1 MSDEMRRMASG
12 LPPKPPGGGRMLPPG
27 KRPKDY
33 TPVEWDQYWDE
44 KKEIEID
51 GDRHSYYA
59 TGPEDSD
66 CVLFLIHGGGFSG
79 LSFSLF
85 AKEISNMV
93 NVRIIAPDVRGH
105 GSTLCEDESDLSIE
119 RNVSSTITFDKIYF
133 RHGISLFLS
142 RFT

>member
-1 MSDEMRRMASG
+1 MSDDLRRMASG
-12 LPPKPPGGGRMLPPG
+12 LPPKPPSGGGKMVPPG

-44 KKEIEID
+44 KNELEID

-93 NVRIIAPDVRGH
+93 NVRIRVPRTPRVWILTGTVRVFPV
-105 GSTLCEDESDLSIE
+105 
-119 RNVSSTITFDKIYF
+119 VSGDQILV
-133 RHGISLFLS
+133 R
-142 RFT
+142 

>member
-1 MSDEMRRMASG
+1 MASG
-12 LPPKPPGGGRMLPPG
+12 LPPKPRSGGGKMLPPG

-44 KKEIEID
+44 KKELEID

-93 NVRIIAPDVRGH
+93 NVRIRVQRTALCPNSPRFPILTDPVRVF
-105 GSTLCEDESDLSIE
+105 SAVC
-119 RNVSSTITFDKIYF
+119 
-133 RHGISLFLS
+133 GISS
-142 RFT
+142 AEPC

>member
-12 LPPKPPGGGRMLPPG
+12 LPPKPPGGGGRMLPPG

-119 RNVSSTITFDKIYF
+119 RNVSCTINFDKIYF
-133 RHGISLFLS
+133 RHAISLF
-142 RFT
+142 

>member
-1 MSDEMRRMASG
+1 MSDEMRRLAAG
-12 LPPKPPGGGRMLPPG
+12 LPPKPPTGNVGGSAGGRMLPPE

-33 TPVEWDQYWDE
+33 TPVDWDQYWDA
-44 KKEIEID
+44 KQEIEID
-51 GDRHSYYA
+51 GDRYSYYT
-59 TGPEDSD
+59 TGSEDSD

-105 GSTLCEDESDLSIE
+105 GSTLCQDESDLSIE
-119 RNVSSTITFDKIYF
+119 RDLLLI
-133 RHGISLFLS
+133 
-142 RFT
+142 